1 MSSEKYIIHGGQK
14 GYDRLLILSRERWPD
29 TLALFQ
35 RVGVRAGMECL
46 DVGCGGGE
54 VSIELAK
61 LVAPNGTVT
70 GIDMDGVKLDLGRAA
85 ARQRGVGNV
94 HFQERNVNDWD
105 EPGRYDLV
113 YSRFLLHH
121 LRQPVQLLRRM
132 WAAVRSGGA
141 LVMEDAD
148 FGGWSCDPPN
158 EAFDFFLRTYQEVLR
173 KHGGDPTHGRKLRR
187 HFQEA
192 GIPEPDLKLVQSIYT
207 TGEAKTL
214 ALSTLEG
221 TSEAIVAAGVATPEQ
236 VSAALSDLTKF
247 TADPLTLM
255 TGPRLFQA
263 WTRR

>member
-1 MSSEKYIIHGGQK
+1 MASEKYIIHGGRK

-35 RVGVRAGMECL
+35 RVGVRPGMECV

-54 VSIELAK
+54 VSLELAK
-61 LVAPNGTVT
+61 LVAPGGTVC
-70 GIDMDGVKLDLGRAA
+70 GIDLDGVKLGLAREAA
-85 ARQRGVGNV
+85 QKRGVGNV
-94 HFQERNVNDWD
+94 QFQEINVNDWD

-121 LRQPVQLLRRM
+121 LSQPVKLLRRM
-132 WAAVRSGGA
+132 WAAVRSGGW
-141 LVMEDAD
+141 LVTEDAD
-148 FGGWSCDPPN
+148 FGGWSSDPPN
-158 EAFDFFLRTYQEVLR
+158 DAFDFFLRTYDAVLR
-173 KHGGDPTHGRKLRR
+173 KNGGDPTHGRKLRR

-207 TGEAKTL
+207 QGEAKTL
-214 ALSTLEG
+214 ALTTLEG
-221 TSEAIVAAGVATPEQ
+221 TSEAILAAGVATPEE
-236 VSAALSDLTKF
+236 LSTAIANLARF